1 MEAGGSQW
9 THDSI
14 WLLKSTLALED
25 IGPSDSQQSETAQKE
40 QSALLANPLEEDSDE
55 EAPLSPF
62 GDEHRIA
69 SPAMRQTRPPV
80 PQRLSTMRSGKPG
93 NLFSHAGVLQEGIK
107 RTFRVPDHMT
117 NPELLR

>member
-1 MEAGGSQW
+1 
-9 THDSI
+9 
-14 WLLKSTLALED
+14 LALEE
-25 IGPSDSQQSETAQKE
+25 IGPPDQHLETAQKE
-40 QSALLANPLEEDSDE
+40 QPALLANPLDQESDE
-55 EAPLSPF
+55 ETPLSPF

-69 SPAMRQTRPPV
+69 FPAVKQTRPPV

-93 NLFSHAGVLQEGIK
+93 NLFSHAGVLQEGTK